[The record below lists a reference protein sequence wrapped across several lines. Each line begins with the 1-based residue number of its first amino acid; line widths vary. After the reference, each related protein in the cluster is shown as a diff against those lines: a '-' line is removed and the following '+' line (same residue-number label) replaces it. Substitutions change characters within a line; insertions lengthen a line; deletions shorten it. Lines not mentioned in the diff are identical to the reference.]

1 MADLFLQRQW
11 DILINRLV
19 ADPDYFSHFPNLQSL
34 QIQIIY
40 PRDRTAFTIDRIKI
54 FIKAVQRASFSSVSL
69 QMFTNLDVQDKY
81 MQYFLEQLNTVPTQ
95 ISQYQMQNYETRV
108 SQMLISYSQK
118 NKASEQ
124 WHVLMNILEANPDY
138 FRSLPHL
145 RTVKIQITEPIDR
158 QTFTFD
164 SIRIFIE
171 AVKKA
176 TFSSASLQIFTN
188 LDVQDKYMQ
197 YFLEQLRTVS
207 DKFYHCPLYPP
218 KPQHKIKKMAKVKEV
233 SEQWHIFI
241 NKLKEDP
248 DYFTHFPKLYSVQ
261 IQIIDTMDR
270 QTFTFDSIRIFIEAV
285 KKTTFSSASLQIFT
299 NQDEDKQKHMQYFLE
314 QLSTVSDKFS
324 QCQTQNLIEIDG
336 GSALKI

>member
-69 QMFTNLDVQDKY
+69 QM
-81 MQYFLEQLNTVPTQ
+81 
-95 ISQYQMQNYETRV
+95 
-108 SQMLISYSQK
+108 
-118 NKASEQ
+118 
-124 WHVLMNILEANPDY
+124 
-138 FRSLPHL
+138 
-145 RTVKIQITEPIDR
+145 
-158 QTFTFD
+158 
-164 SIRIFIE
+164 
-171 AVKKA
+171 
-176 TFSSASLQIFTN
+176 FTN